1 MTTGRHSS
9 IMLSTGT
16 IQVDRILYVARRMGM
31 TDCVDSRAEAS
42 PAPSASTL
50 DKRIRTLR
58 RLTRAIVLSTFLGG
72 WLGVLAVASLVGL
85 LKLRTPLWP
94 GHLLLGSAFLLSM
107 LEPFLGIVAL
117 VTGCRSLR
125 LARGP
130 SESHPAAGMS
140 LSRLTA
146 GSSLALLVPACLAI
160 PFVALALTAQR
171 ENVPYM
177 SFILPGLVLAGV
189 LSLALGFLAWRLP
202 RSCRPP
208 MRSSWLGMASL
219 CLPAIWAVGL
229 IASVSYAYLT
239 SEEATLPRFSTTEIV
254 PSAQVREV
262 VQGNTAFAVDLY
274 HQLRSTGGNLFFSPY
289 SLSAAL
295 GMVYAG
301 AKEDTCQQM
310 AQVLHFPSDR
320 DQPHAAFAQLQAGL
334 NSLQQTG
341 DVTLGVANSLWVQE
355 GYALLPEYLT
365 LMKQCYGVSINSLDY
380 GAPQQ
385 ACKRINEWVEQKTN
399 GKIKDILDPSVL
411 NELTKLILVNAI
423 YFKGSWQTS
432 FNTRFTESLPFHIT
446 TSRSVNAPTMTGTLK
461 ARYSQIKSLQILE
474 LPYVG
479 GGTSMLV
486 LLPDKIDGLSD
497 LETSLSPEN
506 LTKWR
511 SGLRETKVAVFLPKF
526 TMTSQY
532 QLDQTLQA
540 MGMTDVF
547 NPSRADLA
555 GMTSSEPGLW
565 VSQVIQK
572 AYVEVNEKGTEAT
585 AATTMTTSVKS
596 RGFRPPKEPP
606 TFRADH
612 PFLFLICE
620 SHTGSLL
627 FMGRVTDPT
636 KPSR

>member
-160 PFVALALTAQR
+160 PLVALALTPER

-219 CLPAIWAVGL
+219 CLPAIWAAGL
-229 IASVSYAYLT
+229 VASVSYAYLT

-262 VQGNTAFAVDLY
+262 VQGNTALAVDLY
-274 HQLRSTGGNLFFSPY
+274 QQLRGGEGNLFFSPY

-295 GMVYAG
+295 AMVYAG
-301 AKEDTCQQM
+301 AKDGTRQQM
-310 AQVLHFPSDR
+310 AQVLHFPL
-320 DQPHAAFAQLQAGL
+320 DQERLHRAFAQLQT
-334 NSLQQTG
+334 SLDDLQRTG
-341 DVTLGVANSLWVQE
+341 DVTIGVANSLWVQE
-355 GYALLPEYLT
+355 GHTLLPEYVALV
-365 LMKQCYGVSINSLDY
+365 KQHYNVSITSLDY
-380 GAPQQ
+380 RRPQQ
-385 ACKRINEWVEQKTN
+385 ACKKINEWVEQKTN
-399 GKIKDILDPSVL
+399 GKIKDILDSSAL
-411 NELTKLILVNAI
+411 DALTSLILVNAI
-423 YFKGSWQTS
+423 YFKGTWQSQFDSQSTT
-432 FNTRFTESLPFHIT
+432 NMPFHVTASKSVDTPMMIGIIKAKYSE
-446 TSRSVNAPTMTGTLK
+446 SR
-461 ARYSQIKSLQILE
+461 SLQILE
-474 LPYVG
+474 LAYTG
-479 GGTSMLV
+479 HSTSMLL
-486 LLPDKIDGLSD
+486 LLPGRINGLDDVEAD
-497 LETSLSPEN
+497 LSLESLAEW
-506 LTKWR
+506 K
-511 SGLRETKVAVFLPKF
+511 SGLREMKVRIILPKF
-526 TMTSQY
+526 TMTCQY

-547 NPSRADLA
+547 KLSQANLA
-555 GMTSSEPGLW
+555 GMTGKPDLY
-565 VSQVIQK
+565 VSAIIQK
-572 AYVEVNEKGTEAT
+572 AYVEVNEKGTEAA
-585 AATTMTTSVKS
+585 AATATVSTKS
-596 RGFRPPKEPP
+596 RGFRPPREPP
-606 TFRADH
+606 IFQADH
-612 PFLFLICE
+612 PFMVLIQE
-620 SHTGSLL
+620 RRTGSIL

-636 KPSR
+636 KSSR